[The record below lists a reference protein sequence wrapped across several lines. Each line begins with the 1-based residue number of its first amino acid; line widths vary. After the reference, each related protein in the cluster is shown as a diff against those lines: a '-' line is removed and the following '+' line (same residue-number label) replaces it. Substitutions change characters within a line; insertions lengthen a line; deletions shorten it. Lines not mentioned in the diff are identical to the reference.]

1 MMTQEYGRW
10 PESEWTSDV
19 IDWKKANV
27 ITAGVDVGTT
37 GTQAAI
43 IVDGELFGYSVI
55 HTGVDFKKAAGL
67 AVKKAAGMSGL
78 APDDIGSVAA
88 TGFGRKNVSNARKE
102 LDEIQCHG
110 IGARFLFGPAVTTVV
125 DLGAQTVKAIRLYQ
139 WDRIR
144 DFKTSDKC
152 ATGFGRNIEVMANI
166 LQVPIAEI
174 GDKSLDVEHDPEPV
188 STTCCNFACPET
200 VGLFRQGYREEVY
213 SGNEVLASYLFAIA
227 WRALST
233 IGKLAPLDVGDIQL
247 EKELAFTGGLAK
259 NSGITKRLE
268 RELDMVALPPRH
280 DPQIAGAIGAALLA

>member
-1 MMTQEYGRW
+1 MSRIRPIFQGFF
-10 PESEWTSDV
+10 
-19 IDWKKANV
+19 
-27 ITAGVDVGTT
+27 GVLLVKL
-37 GTQAAI
+37 QN
-43 IVDGELFGYSVI
+43 LFGYSVI
-55 HTGVDFKKAAGL
+55 HTGVDFKKAADL
-67 AVKKAAGMSGL
+67 AIKKAAGSSGL
-78 APDDIGSVAA
+78 TLKDINNVVS
-88 TGFGRKNVSNARKE
+88 TGFGRKNVSNAKKA

-110 IGARFLFGPAVTTVV
+110 IGARFLFGPTVTTVV
-125 DLGAQTVKAIRLYQ
+125 DLGAQTVKAICLYE

-144 DFKTSDKC
+144 DFKTNDKC
-152 ATGFGRNIEVMANI
+152 ATGFGRNVEVMANI
-166 LQVPIAEI
+166 LQVPITEI

-188 STTCCNFACPET
+188 STTCYNFACPET

-213 SGNEVLASYLFAIA
+213 SGNEVLASYLFAVA

-280 DPQIAGAIGAALLA
+280 DPQIAGAIGAALLV